1 MVAEQWVVDKIFEL
15 DAEELA
21 KLKNASGTKLFTGM
35 GQNRAATLKAAT
47 KLFAQADRPTLTEL
61 INSWG
66 TGPAQPTGPVFEP
79 TTMYINSQPSAL
91 AQIYGVAANNGD
103 IMSQLLVR
111 DIMISQANMARV
123 WTI

>member
-61 INSWG
+61 ITRSEANKAEKSNLLTLSRYWRSD
-66 TGPAQPTGPVFEP
+66 AQQHLDGLL
-79 TTMYINSQPSAL
+79 SARG
-91 AQIYGVAANNGD
+91 Q
-103 IMSQLLVR
+103 R
-111 DIMISQANMARV
+111 
-123 WTI
+123 